1 MSTNAG
7 SSATPDNTHDTAV
20 DGPRDGKRLLEIRD
34 LEVSFPAR
42 HAVAEAVRG
51 VNLEIRPGQ
60 MHALVG
66 ESGSGKS
73 VTARTILRIGVP
85 PARIGRGR
93 IDFEGRDILQLSMEE
108 LRALRGNDIA
118 MVFQEPGRYLN
129 PSLTVGRQIEEMLT
143 LHRDMTPAA
152 ARRRAEEL
160 LRLVELPRP
169 RSVLRSYPHE
179 LSGGMKQR
187 AMIAMAISCEPKL
200 LLADEPVTALD
211 VTVQRQILDLLLKL
225 KDALHMAVLFV
236 SHDLGVVQSVADWI
250 SVMYA
255 GRIVESAPARAFF
268 ERPLHPYSQLLLLS
282 IPSAERR
289 DRELS
294 SIRGRVPDAEA
305 VPTGCAFHPRCPLAI
320 ERCRRELPPDL
331 FYETAHVAACHRIEE
346 HTGLHGW
353 DATWTDGRVSG

>member
-1 MSTNAG
+1 MNRGKRTETPKQSD
-7 SSATPDNTHDTAV
+7 SATLL
-20 DGPRDGKRLLEIRD
+20 RLRNLA
-34 LEVSFPAR
+34 VSFQGK
-42 HAVAEAVRG
+42 HTVAEAVRG
-51 VNLEIRPGQ
+51 VNLIVRPGQ

-85 PARIGRGR
+85 PAHVAAGR
-93 IDFEGRDILQLSMEE
+93 IDFEGRDILALSMDE
-108 LRALRGNDIA
+108 LRALRGKDIA

-129 PSLTVGRQIEEMLT
+129 PSLTIGRQIEEMLI
-143 LHRDMTPAA
+143 LHLNMTAKS
-152 ARRRAEEL
+152 ARSRAEEL

-169 RSVLRSYPHE
+169 RDILSSYPHE

-225 KDALHMAVLFV
+225 KDTLHMAVLFV
-236 SHDLGVVQSVADWI
+236 SHDLGVVQSIADWI

-255 GRIVESAPARAFF
+255 GRIVESAPAQEFF

-289 DRELS
+289 GTELA

-305 VPTGCAFHPRCPLAI
+305 VPAGCAFHPRCPLATD
-320 ERCRRELPPDL
+320 RCRAELPDDL
-331 FYETAHVAACHRIEE
+331 SYTANHIAACHRIGEY
-346 HTGLHGW
+346 TGLQGASPA
-353 DATWTDGRVSG
+353 DTPAPRSV

>member
-1 MSTNAG
+1 MSTTAG
-7 SSATPDNTHDTAV
+7 SSATPDDTTETQGGG
-20 DGPRDGKRLLEIRD
+20 DRLLRVAE
-34 LEVSFPAR
+34 LEVSFPGR
-42 HAVAEAVRG
+42 DTVAEAVRG

-60 MHALVG
+60 LHALVG

-73 VTARTILRIGVP
+73 VTARTILRIGTP
-85 PARIGRGR
+85 PARVHRGR

-160 LRLVELPRP
+160 LQLVELPRP

-255 GRIVESAPARAFF
+255 GRIVESAPAPAFF

-305 VPTGCAFHPRCPLAI
+305 VPPGCAFHPRCPLAI
-320 ERCRRELPPDL
+320 ERCRQELPPDL
-331 FYETAHVAACHRIEE
+331 CYETGHVAACHRIEE

-353 DATWTDGRVSG
+353 ATTQSDRRGSG